1 MVYTLVKAIKTYYS
15 NMPRKI
21 FSVNEE
27 TGEKK
32 VANFQYP
39 EEATDFD
46 FIVTVQPESM
56 LPIDSQSQAE
66 RDMQLFQMGA
76 LDPQT
81 LLETLRH
88 PKAMEVMQ
96 RVQQMQAMQQQG
108 QSPQGNTGVP
118 LPPTPQ
124 PPGR

>member
-1 MVYTLVKAIKTYYS
+1 LIKGIKHYYTK
-15 NMPRKI
+15 PRKI
-21 FSVNEE
+21 FSIDEG
-27 TGEKK
+27 TGEQK
-32 VANFQYP
+32 VNGFQYP
-39 EEATDFD
+39 EEGADFD

-88 PKAMEVMQ
+88 PKVAEVMQ
-96 RVQQMQAMQQQG
+96 RVQQMQAAQQQG
-108 QSPQGNTGVP
+108 QQPQGNTG
-118 LPPTPQ
+118 TPM
-124 PPGR
+124 PMG